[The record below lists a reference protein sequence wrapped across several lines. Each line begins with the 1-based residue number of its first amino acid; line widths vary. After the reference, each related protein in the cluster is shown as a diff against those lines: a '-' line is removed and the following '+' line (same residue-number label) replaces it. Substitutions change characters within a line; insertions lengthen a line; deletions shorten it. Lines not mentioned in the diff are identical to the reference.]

1 MKVIDSFIF
10 FNELEMLKLRLNYL
24 NEVVDYFI
32 ICESNYTHSGKSKP
46 YYLEEILPH
55 LSQDIASKIIRLKYE
70 PDINEFNFLENTIP
84 CDLNND
90 YWTLER
96 NQRNLITQNLH
107 HFSTDDFLMI
117 SDLDEIPRKEIIQ
130 EYKDIFETYIG
141 NALPVN
147 FSCVLKCD
155 MFYYNF
161 KTFCGDN
168 WYGTVFS
175 NVGTVLDL
183 NCDYFRQNRHHFF
196 PVSDGGWHF
205 STFGDVNR
213 IRTKIQSFAHQ
224 EYNREE
230 YINDLNIQASIQNK
244 EDLYHNS
251 AKFKDYS
258 FLNLPEDIRNHII
271 KFFPKELY

>member
-1 MKVIDSFIF
+1 MKTIDSFLF

-24 NEVVDYFI
+24 NEVVDYFL
-32 ICESNYTHSGKSKP
+32 ICESNYTHSGTPKP
-46 YYLEEILPH
+46 YYLDEIIPE
-55 LSQDIASKIIRLKYE
+55 LSDDIQSKIIRIKFE
-70 PDINEFNFLENTIP
+70 PDIKQFNFSKNINY
-84 CDLNND
+84 CDLEND

-107 HFSTDDFLMI
+107 HFSSNDFLMI
-117 SDLDEIPRKEIIQ
+117 SDLDEIPKKEVVQ
-130 EYKDIFETYIG
+130 EYKDIFKTYIG
-141 NALPVN
+141 NHLPIN

-161 KTFCGDN
+161 TTFCGSN

-175 NVGTVLDL
+175 TVATGLEL
-183 NCDYFRQNRHHFF
+183 NCDYIRQNRLHFF

-230 YINDLNIQASIQNK
+230 YISDLNIHNSIQNK

-251 AKFKDYS
+251 GKFKEYD
-258 FLNLPEDIRNHII
+258 FLNFPEDMIKYII